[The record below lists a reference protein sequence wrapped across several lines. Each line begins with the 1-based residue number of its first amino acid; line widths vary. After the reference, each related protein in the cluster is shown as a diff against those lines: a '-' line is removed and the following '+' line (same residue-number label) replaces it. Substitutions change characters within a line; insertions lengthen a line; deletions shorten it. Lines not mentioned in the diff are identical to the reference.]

1 MEDYFVLTVT
11 SSNKTIMILKKT
23 PHIFRIIAQYKHSY
37 QHFNVYIVGDLE
49 QALLES
55 EQLLGELSVMIRRD
69 VPSVTAMST
78 ALETMV
84 KSTDNQ
90 CQELQLIQNNLP

>member
-1 MEDYFVLTVT
+1 
-11 SSNKTIMILKKT
+11 
-23 PHIFRIIAQYKHSY
+23 
-37 QHFNVYIVGDLE
+37 
-49 QALLES
+49 
-55 EQLLGELSVMIRRD
+55 MIRRD

-90 CQELQLIQNNLP
+90 CQELVR